1 MGQVKLPEARLPV
14 TIKPPLEFLMLSS
27 TLYRLS
33 RETVS
38 LEASGS
44 HRQIVRVPEG
54 AVIEVLRVLPG
65 SERTQMAEVV
75 WQGKTLE
82 MFVVDIERRG
92 EVIQTQ
98 TTSK

>member
-1 MGQVKLPEARLPV
+1 
-14 TIKPPLEFLMLSS
+14 
-27 TLYRLS
+27 
-33 RETVS
+33 
-38 LEASGS
+38 
-44 HRQIVRVPEG
+44 
-54 AVIEVLRVLPG
+54 
-65 SERTQMAEVV
+65 MAEVV